1 MTTNVEEQELKDRLS
16 LIETM
21 IAEGRQ
27 STESWGWTFVLWGVA
42 YYVAIA
48 WANWGHSN
56 FAWPVTMIATSIL
69 TWVVAS
75 RMGDKQPETTVG
87 RAIGAIWIGVGCS
100 MFLLFMS
107 AGISGRMDQQTFI
120 AVVAAM
126 LGSANAASGVLLRW
140 KAQFACALVWCT
152 TAVLSCFGT
161 PNQSAILG
169 LVAIFLCQIVFGSY
183 MMFSEFRERKAQG
196 RKSGAL
202 HA

>member
-1 MTTNVEEQELKDRLS
+1 
-16 LIETM
+16 M

-48 WANWGHSN
+48 WSAWGHSN
-56 FAWPVTMIATSIL
+56 FAWPVTMIVTSIL
-69 TWVVAS
+69 TGVVAS
-75 RMGDKQPETTVG
+75 RMGAKQPETTMG
-87 RAIGAIWIGVGCS
+87 RAMGAIWIGVGCS
-100 MFLLFMS
+100 MFLLLLS
-107 AGISGRMDQQTFI
+107 ASINGHMDQQTFV

-126 LGSANAASGVLLRW
+126 LGSANAASGILLRW
-140 KAQFACALVWCT
+140 KAQFACALVWWV
-152 TAVLSCFGT
+152 TAVVSCFAT
-161 PNQSAILG
+161 QNQSAILG

>member
-1 MTTNVEEQELKDRLS
+1 
-16 LIETM
+16 
-21 IAEGRQ
+21 
-27 STESWGWTFVLWGVA
+27 
-42 YYVAIA
+42 
-48 WANWGHSN
+48 
-56 FAWPVTMIATSIL
+56 
-69 TWVVAS
+69 
-75 RMGDKQPETTVG
+75 MGDKQPETTVG

-140 KAQFACALVWCT
+140 KAQFACALVWWT